1 MKQCEK
7 CGQAIDDNAAFCT
20 NCGAAVSSGPA
31 PVAPDMGQPM
41 GAGAPAVNGMVASGP
56 AMSPA
61 APIDEPKKKM
71 DGKMIALI
79 AVSAVCLIIGIV
91 GIVLAIMNGGN
102 KGSSGNGGQVATG
115 NSGSSTVDVA
125 SSGTKVSYAGYEFVI
140 PDGYDYEIADSPV
153 GETLVTS
160 NDDGY
165 AAATVYDNSVTFT
178 QIENNLDAV
187 ARELENEVGISAT
200 TSIENVDGVKFL
212 CLDFGTVEGA
222 NLTYAISEIDL
233 YYFQTAIATMPGVSG
248 KQYLSNVAKIVGS
261 AQKKKSMDKGLNGN
275 GFKDIKIQKLVVQS
289 E

>member
-7 CGQAIDDNAAFCT
+7 CGQAIDENAAFCT

-31 PVAPDMGQPM
+31 PAVPGMGQPV
-41 GAGAPAVNGMVASGP
+41 GAGAPIANGMVASGSVMPP
-56 AMSPA
+56 ATPA
-61 APIDEPKKKM
+61 EEPKKKI

-91 GIVLAIMNGGN
+91 GIVLAIVNSGS
-102 KGSSGNGGQVATG
+102 KGSSGSGGQVATG

-140 PDGYDYEIADSPV
+140 PEGYDYEIADSAI
-153 GETLVTS
+153 GEALVTS
-160 NDDGY
+160 NDSGY
-165 AAATVYDNSVTFT
+165 AAATVYDDGVTFT

-187 ARELENEVGISAT
+187 ARELESEVGISAT

-212 CLDFGTVEGA
+212 CLDFGTVDGA

-261 AQKKKSMDKGLNGN
+261 AQKKKSMSKGLNDS